1 MEASFGIELLERGR
15 RGVTPTP
22 AGKALARHA
31 RLLLQQAEHLQQDLA
46 EYANGIKG
54 QVRLLCNTTAL
65 SEYLPELL
73 ADFLR
78 EHPNLDIDLQEL
90 PSLRITQA
98 LRQGTADLG
107 IISDAVDTHGL
118 QTLPFR
124 DDPLVLIMPLD
135 HPLAASPV
143 SFIDSLQ
150 YDYVGLTAHSALS
163 VYLEEQALH
172 AGFRLQTRIRAEG
185 FDGVIRMVARGA
197 GLGIVPQAALER
209 WPSERN
215 FKAQPLEEDWACR
228 TAAVMRAL
236 VRATARL
243 RQSLVRRL
251 GPALAEEPVIHRRQ
265 NQQEWHAKHQ
275 GHLERLGEIR
285 GDHHRAHQHQAQQGA
300 VGKQAQLEGQLRPA
314 MALAIA
320 AEKQVR
326 EEDHEPGE
334 DRAEHRDR
342 HHQGERAFRV
352 HHVQQG
358 RQGNARAG
366 QQQRI
371 QRDAALLK
379 APMDLG
385 A

>member
-1 MEASFGIELLERGR
+1 MHFDLIDLRLYLHILDTGNITAGAARSHLSLAAASARIRAMEASLGIEFLERGR

-46 EYANGIKG
+46 EYANGVKG

-65 SEYLPELL
+65 SEYLPEVL

-135 HPLAASPV
+135 HPLAAQSA

-150 YDYVGLTAHSALS
+150 YDYVGLAANSALA

-172 AGFRLQTRIRAEG
+172 TGFRLQTRIRADG
-185 FDGVIRMVARGA
+185 FDGVIRMVAGGA

-209 WPSERN
+209 WPAERR
-215 FKAQPLEEDWACR
+215 FKAQPLREEWACR
-228 TAAVMRAL
+228 TLLLSARSFENLPGYAKAL
-236 VRATARL
+236 FN
-243 RQSLVRRL
+243 
-251 GPALAEEPVIHRRQ
+251 ALALP
-265 NQQEWHAKHQ
+265 
-275 GHLERLGEIR
+275 
-285 GDHHRAHQHQAQQGA
+285 
-300 VGKQAQLEGQLRPA
+300 LRKTP
-314 MALAIA
+314 
-320 AEKQVR
+320 
-326 EEDHEPGE
+326 
-334 DRAEHRDR
+334 
-342 HHQGERAFRV
+342 
-352 HHVQQG
+352 
-358 RQGNARAG
+358 
-366 QQQRI
+366 
-371 QRDAALLK
+371 
-379 APMDLG
+379 
-385 A
+385 